1 MPSLPVFSS
10 SYISVKRTIWCRVS
24 QSQVAVVNGPVDDAR
39 LLERNEIRIGLPS
52 KGRMA
57 ADTLD
62 LLKVLVLLGLIL
74 CLVPEKCPKMSS
86 NLFFLL

>member
-10 SYISVKRTIWCRVS
+10 THISAKRTIWCCVS
-24 QSQVAVVNGPVDDAR
+24 QSQVAVVNGRVDDSR
-39 LLERNEIRIGLPS
+39 VLERSEIRIGLPS

-62 LLKVLVLLGLIL
+62 LLKVLVLLFRIL
-74 CLVPEKCPKMSS
+74 CLVPEKMPEDE
-86 NLFFLL
+86 L